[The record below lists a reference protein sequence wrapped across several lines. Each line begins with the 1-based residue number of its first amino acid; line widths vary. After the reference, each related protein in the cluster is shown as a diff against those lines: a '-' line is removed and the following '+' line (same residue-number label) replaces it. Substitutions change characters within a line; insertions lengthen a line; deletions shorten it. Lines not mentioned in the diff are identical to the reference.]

1 MKSVFI
7 SNYFNHHQSALSDC
21 FYKLQGQ
28 GYAFVQAEEMAV
40 ERKLMGWN
48 NFSRNYVY
56 NLKSEQV
63 AEIINDADVI
73 IMGSAPVDTV
83 QWCISSGKLV
93 FRYSERPLKRG
104 MEPVKFIPR
113 FIKWN
118 WLNPVDKPIYL
129 LSASAFAS
137 LDYSKFGLYRNSA
150 YKWGYFPECRHYES
164 VDSLIAQKDKTEILW
179 CGRFIDWK
187 HPDDAIKV
195 AGLLKKAGYSF
206 SLKFIGTGEMEQ
218 QLRRQAEEA
227 GLLGTNVEFLGAMPP
242 EKVRDHMEHAGIYL
256 FTSDRQEGWGAVLNE
271 AMNSA
276 CAVAASDAIGA
287 TPYLVKNERNGCVY
301 HSGDADELF
310 ELVKRLLD
318 NPPLQESLGREAYR
332 TIADLWNAEI
342 AAKRL
347 IKLSEAIL
355 SGEKKPNLF
364 ADGPC
369 SKAEIIREDWYV
381 NAHKHN

>member
-1 MKSVFI
+1 MRILFC
-7 SNYFNHHQSALSDC
+7 SNYFTHHQIPLSDALYELTNYNYC
-21 FYKLQGQ
+21 FVAHKEMDAVRKNLGWGQ
-28 GYAFVQAEEMAV
+28 GLVCPYICSVADAEKQTDIDVLIVGSFPEQLIAKYDK
-40 ERKLMGWN
+40 RAKL
-48 NFSRNYVY
+48 
-56 NLKSEQV
+56 L
-63 AEIINDADVI
+63 
-73 IMGSAPVDTV
+73 
-83 QWCISSGKLV
+83 
-93 FRYSERPLKRG
+93 FRYSERILKTG
-104 MEPVKFIPR
+104 NS
-113 FIKWN
+113 FIKYSKRFVHWHIC
-118 WLNPVDKPIYL
+118 NPPWRNTYL

-137 LDYSKFGLYRNSA
+137 LDYSKFGLFRNSA

-227 GLLGTNVEFLGAMPP
+227 GLLDTNVEFLGAMPP

-287 TPYLVKNERNGCVY
+287 TPYLVKNGQNGCVY
-301 HSGDADELF
+301 HSGDVDELF

-318 NPPLQESLGREAYR
+318 NPPLQESLGHEAYR

-355 SGEKKPNLF
+355 GGEKKPNLF

>member
-1 MKSVFI
+1 MCPYICSVADAEKQTDIDVLIVGSFPEQLI
-7 SNYFNHHQSALSDC
+7 AKYDKRA
-21 FYKLQGQ
+21 KL
-28 GYAFVQAEEMAV
+28 
-40 ERKLMGWN
+40 L
-48 NFSRNYVY
+48 
-56 NLKSEQV
+56 
-63 AEIINDADVI
+63 
-73 IMGSAPVDTV
+73 
-83 QWCISSGKLV
+83 
-93 FRYSERPLKRG
+93 FRYSERILKTG
-104 MEPVKFIPR
+104 NS
-113 FIKWN
+113 FIKYSKRFVHWHIC
-118 WLNPVDKPIYL
+118 NPPWRNTYL

-137 LDYSKFGLYRNSA
+137 LDYSKFGLFRNSA

-227 GLLGTNVEFLGAMPP
+227 GLLDTNVEFLGAMPP

-287 TPYLVKNERNGCVY
+287 TPYLVKNGQNGCVY

-355 SGEKKPNLF
+355 GGEKKPNLF